1 MADIHAAKGDYED
14 AAKVLEKVKLEQ
26 TKREVTPADKAGTWL
41 QIADYWFDAEDSVN
55 AETYINKAA
64 HLMHHVAGDT
74 KLTPD
79 EKKALALRFKYSQ
92 AKISDSKRKFIVAAW
107 EYYGLSNNESLHKDD

>member
-64 HLMHHVAGDT
+64 HLMHHPIFFFDSHQD
-74 KLTPD
+74 LI
-79 EKKALALRFKYSQ
+79 YST
-92 AKISDSKRKFIVAAW
+92 SVP
-107 EYYGLSNNESLHKDD
+107 